1 MNATQKKN
9 CRLIR
14 KNVARMHAL
23 LDEIAKALDAQER
36 HVVSEAIDHTR
47 NFALKHLLDDALAFA
62 KADDSPEDHL
72 DDETFEEWHNAGE
85 PNVAEWLAARNAAP
99 AELAMA

>member
-14 KNVARMHAL
+14 KNVAQMHAL
-23 LDEIAKALDAQER
+23 LDEIATALDAQER

-47 NFALKHLLDDALAFA
+47 NFALKHLLADAIEFA
-62 KADDSPEDHL
+62 KADDAPEDHL
-72 DDETFEEWHNAGE
+72 DDETYDEWRAAGQ
-85 PNVAEWLAARNAAP
+85 PDVAEWLATRNAAP

>member
-1 MNATQKKN
+1 MNANQKKN

-14 KNVARMHAL
+14 KNVAQMHAL
-23 LDEIAKALDAQER
+23 LDEIEKALDPQER

-47 NFALKHLLDDALAFA
+47 NFALKHLLADALQFA
-62 KADDSPEDHL
+62 KADDLPEDHL
-72 DDETFEEWHNAGE
+72 NEDDYDAWRAAGQ
-85 PNVAEWLAARNAAP
+85 PDVAAWLESREAAP